1 MNLSLFEGYVWCS
14 REVRAW
20 VEMEREE
27 LMSSSVKMILPDSSL
42 LKNELITNH
51 PLLSTLKVENRLV
64 WSSVTH

>member
-1 MNLSLFEGYVWCS
+1 
-14 REVRAW
+14 
-20 VEMEREE
+20 MEREE

-42 LKNELITNH
+42 LKDELITNY